1 MKPGVGWQVDADLDR
16 ALRFPSHFAVIQ
28 HSPDLIILSDVV
40 KKKKKKVIIVELT
53 VPWEGNMEWADE
65 RKLCRYEEV
74 REVCDDHGWMCDVLP
89 VEVGCSGLWQSLKYL
104 KIIRASSKQVKNAV
118 TQLQEA
124 AEIASLWIWRQRR
137 VQ

>member
-1 MKPGVGWQVDADLDR
+1 MGWEVDADLDR
-16 ALRFPSHFAVIQ
+16 ALRFPSHIAVIQ
-28 HSPDLIILSDVV
+28 KRPDLIIWSDVV
-40 KKKKKKVIIVELT
+40 KKRVIIVELT
-53 VPWEGNMEWADE
+53 VPWEGNMEWAYE
-65 RKLCRYEEV
+65 RKLCWYEEL

-89 VEVGCSGLWQSLKYL
+89 VEVDCSGLWQSLKYL